1 MDRGPVNL
9 STVLSRNIFSDV
21 LYPTHSLAHSDK
33 ASASF
38 EKYSVYMD
46 NLIEIVFLTTQKAR
60 AGSKRRTAAAA
71 AAAVAA

>member
-21 LYPTHSLAHSDK
+21 LYPTHSLAHSDI
-33 ASASF
+33 ALASF

-46 NLIEIVFLTTQKAR
+46 NLIDIVFLTGKSHFNQREKEMEA
-60 AGSKRRTAAAA
+60 
-71 AAAVAA
+71 